1 MTSEFIILI
10 FYVFNL
16 INNQTGIKTMTT
28 KKILITPGDGIG
40 PEVTEQAVQIL
51 KKVAPIFDLQLEL
64 TEKPVGGTAYD
75 LTGTPLPDETLDAAK
90 NSDAVLLGAV
100 GGPKWEPLDFSVRP
114 ERGLLKL
121 RSELELYANLRP
133 AAIYGDLVNAST
145 LKPEVV
151 DGADLM
157 VVRELTGGIY
167 FGKPR
172 GVEERN
178 GERVGFNTLVYSESE
193 IRRIAKV
200 GFEIAMKR
208 RRKLTSVD
216 KANVLESTEFWR
228 EIVTEV
234 GKDFPDAELSHMYA
248 DNAAMQII
256 RDPKQ
261 FDTMVT
267 TNMFGDILS
276 DAAAMMTGSL
286 GMLPSASIGGS
297 VGMYEPVHGSAPDIA
312 GEDKANPLA
321 MILSVGMMMRYSF
334 DLTEADE
341 MIINAVVETLEKYR
355 TVDIMAEGKTQIGC
369 REMGE
374 KVLQSLEQNNS

>member
-1 MTSEFIILI
+1 
-10 FYVFNL
+10 
-16 INNQTGIKTMTT
+16 MTT

-51 KKVAPIFDLQLEL
+51 KKVAPLFDIQLDII
-64 TEKPVGGTAYD
+64 EKPVGGIAYD
-75 LTGTPLPDETLDAAK
+75 LTGTPLPDETLNAAK
-90 NSDAVLLGAV
+90 ISDAVLLGAV

-145 LKPEVV
+145 LKAEVV

-167 FGKPR
+167 FGTPR

-200 GFEIAMKR
+200 GFETAMKR
-208 RRKLTSVD
+208 RKKLTSVD

-228 EIVTEV
+228 EIVTDVGTNFPEV
-234 GKDFPDAELSHMYA
+234 ELSHMYV

-267 TNMFGDILS
+267 TNMFGDIIS

-286 GMLPSASIGGS
+286 GMLPSASIGGEI
-297 VGMYEPVHGSAPDIA
+297 GMYEPVHGSAPDIA

-334 DLTEADE
+334 NLTEADE
-341 MIINAVVETLEKYR
+341 MIKKAVVDTLEKYR
-355 TVDIMAEGKTQIGC
+355 TVDIMAEEKIQIGC

>member
-1 MTSEFIILI
+1 
-10 FYVFNL
+10 
-16 INNQTGIKTMTT
+16 MTT

-51 KKVAPIFDLQLEL
+51 KKVAPLFDIQLDL
-64 TEKPVGGTAYD
+64 NEKPVGGIAYD
-75 LTGTPLPDETLDAAK
+75 LTGTPLPDETLNAAK
-90 NSDAVLLGAV
+90 ISDAVLLGAV

-145 LKPEVV
+145 LKAEVV

-167 FGKPR
+167 FGTPR

-200 GFEIAMKR
+200 GFETAMKR

-228 EIVTEV
+228 EIVTDV
-234 GKDFPDAELSHMYA
+234 GIDFPKVELSHMYV

-267 TNMFGDILS
+267 TNMFGDIIS

-286 GMLPSASIGGS
+286 GMLPSASIGGEI
-297 VGMYEPVHGSAPDIA
+297 GMYEPVHGSAPDIA

-334 DLTEADE
+334 NLTEADE
-341 MIINAVVETLEKYR
+341 MIKKAVVDTLEKYR
-355 TVDIMAEGKTQIGC
+355 TVDIMAEGKIQIGC

>member
-1 MTSEFIILI
+1 
-10 FYVFNL
+10 
-16 INNQTGIKTMTT
+16 MTT

-51 KKVAPIFDLQLEL
+51 KKVAPLFDIQLDL
-64 TEKPVGGTAYD
+64 NEKPVGGIAYD
-75 LTGTPLPDETLDAAK
+75 LTGTPLPDETLNAAK
-90 NSDAVLLGAV
+90 ISDAVLLGAV

-145 LKPEVV
+145 LKAEVV

-167 FGKPR
+167 FGTPR

-200 GFEIAMKR
+200 GFETAMER

-228 EIVTEV
+228 EIVTDVGTNFPEV
-234 GKDFPDAELSHMYA
+234 ELSHMYV

-267 TNMFGDILS
+267 TNMFGDIIS

-286 GMLPSASIGGS
+286 GMLPSASIGGEI
-297 VGMYEPVHGSAPDIA
+297 GMYEPVHGSAPDIT

-334 DLTEADE
+334 NLTEADE
-341 MIINAVVETLEKYR
+341 MIKKAVVDTLEKYR
-355 TVDIMAEGKTQIGC
+355 TVDIMAEGKIQIGC

>member
-1 MTSEFIILI
+1 
-10 FYVFNL
+10 
-16 INNQTGIKTMTT
+16 MTT

-51 KKVAPIFDLQLEL
+51 KKVAPLFDIQLDL
-64 TEKPVGGTAYD
+64 TEKPVGGLAYD
-75 LTGTPLPDETLDAAK
+75 LTGTPLPDETLNAAK
-90 NSDAVLLGAV
+90 ISDAVLLGAV

-145 LKPEVV
+145 LKAEVV

-167 FGKPR
+167 FGTPR

-200 GFEIAMKR
+200 GFETAMKR

-228 EIVTEV
+228 EIVTDVGTNFPEV
-234 GKDFPDAELSHMYA
+234 ELSHMYV

-267 TNMFGDILS
+267 TNMFGDIIS

-286 GMLPSASIGGS
+286 GMLPSASIGGEI
-297 VGMYEPVHGSAPDIA
+297 GMYEPVHGSAPDIA

-334 DLTEADE
+334 NLTEADE
-341 MIINAVVETLEKYR
+341 MIKKAVVDTLEKYR
-355 TVDIMAEGKTQIGC
+355 TVDIMAEGKIQIGC

>member
-1 MTSEFIILI
+1 
-10 FYVFNL
+10 
-16 INNQTGIKTMTT
+16 MTT

-51 KKVAPIFDLQLEL
+51 KKVAPLFGIQLDII
-64 TEKPVGGTAYD
+64 EKPVGGIAYD
-75 LTGTPLPDETLDAAK
+75 LTGTPLPDETLNAAK
-90 NSDAVLLGAV
+90 ISDAVLLGAV

-145 LKPEVV
+145 LKAEVV

-167 FGKPR
+167 FGTPR

-200 GFEIAMKR
+200 GFETAMKR
-208 RRKLTSVD
+208 RKKLTSVD

-228 EIVTEV
+228 EIVTDVGTNFPEV
-234 GKDFPDAELSHMYA
+234 ELSHMYV

-267 TNMFGDILS
+267 TNMFGDIIS

-286 GMLPSASIGGS
+286 GMLPSASIGGEI
-297 VGMYEPVHGSAPDIA
+297 GMYEPVHGSAPDIT

-334 DLTEADE
+334 NLTEADE
-341 MIINAVVETLEKYR
+341 MIKKAVVDTLEKYR
-355 TVDIMAEGKTQIGC
+355 TVDIMAEGKIQIGC

>member
-1 MTSEFIILI
+1 
-10 FYVFNL
+10 
-16 INNQTGIKTMTT
+16 MTT

-51 KKVAPIFDLQLEL
+51 KKVAPLFDIQLDIN
-64 TEKPVGGTAYD
+64 EKPVGGIAYD
-75 LTGTPLPDETLDAAK
+75 LTGTPLPDETLNAAK
-90 NSDAVLLGAV
+90 ISDAVLLGAV

-145 LKPEVV
+145 LKAEVV

-167 FGKPR
+167 FGTPR

-200 GFEIAMKR
+200 GFETAMKR
-208 RRKLTSVD
+208 RKKLTSVD

-228 EIVTEV
+228 EIVTDVGTNFPEV
-234 GKDFPDAELSHMYA
+234 ELSHMYV

-267 TNMFGDILS
+267 TNMFGDIIS

-286 GMLPSASIGGS
+286 GMLPSASIGGEI
-297 VGMYEPVHGSAPDIA
+297 GMYEPVHGSAPDIA

-334 DLTEADE
+334 NLTEADE
-341 MIINAVVETLEKYR
+341 MIKKAVVDTLEKYR
-355 TVDIMAEGKTQIGC
+355 TVDIMAEGKIQIGC

>member
-1 MTSEFIILI
+1 
-10 FYVFNL
+10 
-16 INNQTGIKTMTT
+16 MTT

-51 KKVAPIFDLQLEL
+51 KKVAPFFDIQLDL
-64 TEKPVGGTAYD
+64 TEKPVGGIAYD

-90 NSDAVLLGAV
+90 ISDAVLLGAV

-145 LKPEVV
+145 LKAEVV

-167 FGKPR
+167 FGNPR
-172 GVEERN
+172 GVEERD

-200 GFEIAMKR
+200 GFETAMKR
-208 RRKLTSVD
+208 RGKLTSVD

-228 EIVTEV
+228 EIVIDVGTNFPEV
-234 GKDFPDAELSHMYA
+234 ELSHMYV

-267 TNMFGDILS
+267 TNMFGDIIS

-286 GMLPSASIGGS
+286 GMLPSASIGGEI
-297 VGMYEPVHGSAPDIA
+297 GMYEPVHGSAPDIT
-312 GEDKANPLA
+312 GQDKANPLA

-334 DLTEADE
+334 NLTEADE
-341 MIINAVVETLEKYR
+341 MIKKAVVDTLEKYR

-374 KVLQSLEQNNS
+374 KVLQSLEQNNF

>member
-1 MTSEFIILI
+1 
-10 FYVFNL
+10 
-16 INNQTGIKTMTT
+16 MTT

-51 KKVAPIFDLQLEL
+51 KKVAPLFDIQLDI
-64 TEKPVGGTAYD
+64 TEKPVGGIAYD
-75 LTGTPLPDETLDAAK
+75 LTGTPLPDETLNAAK
-90 NSDAVLLGAV
+90 ISDAVLLGAV

-145 LKPEVV
+145 LKAEVV

-167 FGKPR
+167 FGTPR

-200 GFEIAMKR
+200 GFETAMKR
-208 RRKLTSVD
+208 RKKLTSVD

-228 EIVTEV
+228 EIVTDVGTNFPEV
-234 GKDFPDAELSHMYA
+234 ELSHMYV

-267 TNMFGDILS
+267 TNMFGDIIS

-286 GMLPSASIGGS
+286 GMLPSASIGGEI
-297 VGMYEPVHGSAPDIA
+297 GMYEPVHGSAPDIT

-334 DLTEADE
+334 NLKEADE
-341 MIINAVVETLEKYR
+341 MIKKAVVDTLEKYR
-355 TVDIMAEGKTQIGC
+355 TVDIMAEGKIQIGC

>member
-1 MTSEFIILI
+1 M
-10 FYVFNL
+10 N
-16 INNQTGIKTMTT
+16 T
-28 KKILITPGDGIG
+28 KKILVTPGDGIG
-40 PEVTEQAVQIL
+40 PEVSKQAIQIL
-51 KKVAPIFDLQLEL
+51 KLIAPRFGLQLEL
-64 TEKPVGGTAYD
+64 TEKPVGGAAYD
-75 LTGTPLPDETLDAAK
+75 LTGTPIPDETLEAAK

-100 GGPKWEPLDFSVRP
+100 GGPKWESLNFAVRP

-133 AAIYGDLVNAST
+133 AVIYGDLVNAST

-167 FGKPR
+167 FGQPR
-172 GVEERN
+172 GVEIRN

-200 GFEIAMKR
+200 GFEISMKR
-208 RRKLTSVD
+208 GKKLTSVD
-216 KANVLESTEFWR
+216 KANVLESTELWR
-228 EIVTEV
+228 EVVTEV
-234 GKDFPDAELSHMYA
+234 GKDFPEVELSHMYA

-256 RDPKQ
+256 RNPKQ

-297 VGMYEPVHGSAPDIA
+297 KKALHGMYEPVHGSAPDIS
-312 GEDKANPLA
+312 GQDKANPLA
-321 MILSVGMMMRYSF
+321 MILSVGMMLRYSF
-334 DLTEADE
+334 DLGEADE
-341 MIINAVVETLEKYR
+341 IIKQAVVETIDTYR
-355 TVDIMAEGKTQIGC
+355 TGDIMSEGKTLIGC
-369 REMGE
+369 IEMGE
-374 KVLQSLEQNNS
+374 KVLEALEQF

>member
-1 MTSEFIILI
+1 
-10 FYVFNL
+10 
-16 INNQTGIKTMTT
+16 MTT

-51 KKVAPIFDLQLEL
+51 KKVAPLFDIQLDII
-64 TEKPVGGTAYD
+64 EKPVGGIAYD
-75 LTGTPLPDETLDAAK
+75 LTGTPLPDETLNAAK
-90 NSDAVLLGAV
+90 ISDAVLLGAV

-121 RSELELYANLRP
+121 RSDLELYANLRP

-145 LKPEVV
+145 LKAEVV

-167 FGKPR
+167 FGTPR

-200 GFEIAMKR
+200 GFETAMKR
-208 RRKLTSVD
+208 RGKLTSVD

-228 EIVTEV
+228 EIVIDVGTNFPEV
-234 GKDFPDAELSHMYA
+234 ELSHMYV

-267 TNMFGDILS
+267 TNMFGDIIS

-286 GMLPSASIGGS
+286 GMLPSASIGGEI
-297 VGMYEPVHGSAPDIA
+297 GMYEPVHGSAPDIT

-334 DLTEADE
+334 NLTEADE
-341 MIINAVVETLEKYR
+341 MIKKAVVDTLEKYR

>member
-1 MTSEFIILI
+1 
-10 FYVFNL
+10 
-16 INNQTGIKTMTT
+16 MTT

-51 KKVAPIFDLQLEL
+51 KKVAPLFDIQLDFI
-64 TEKPVGGTAYD
+64 EKPVGGIAYD
-75 LTGTPLPDETLDAAK
+75 LTGTPLPDETLNAAK
-90 NSDAVLLGAV
+90 ISDAVLLGAV

-145 LKPEVV
+145 LKAEVV

-167 FGKPR
+167 FGTPR

-200 GFEIAMKR
+200 GFETAMKR
-208 RRKLTSVD
+208 RKKLTSVD

-228 EIVTEV
+228 EIVTDVGTNFPEV
-234 GKDFPDAELSHMYA
+234 ELSHMYV

-267 TNMFGDILS
+267 TNMFGDIIS

-286 GMLPSASIGGS
+286 GMLPSASIGGEI
-297 VGMYEPVHGSAPDIA
+297 GMYEPVHGSAPDIT

-334 DLTEADE
+334 NLTEADE
-341 MIINAVVETLEKYR
+341 MIKKAVVDTLEKYR
-355 TVDIMAEGKTQIGC
+355 TVDIMAEGKIQIGC

>member
-1 MTSEFIILI
+1 
-10 FYVFNL
+10 
-16 INNQTGIKTMTT
+16 MTT

-51 KKVAPIFDLQLEL
+51 KKVAPLFDIQLDL
-64 TEKPVGGTAYD
+64 TEKPVGGIAYD

-90 NSDAVLLGAV
+90 ISDAVLLGAV

-145 LKPEVV
+145 LKAEVV

-167 FGKPR
+167 FGNPR
-172 GVEERN
+172 GVEERD

-200 GFEIAMKR
+200 GFETAMKR
-208 RRKLTSVD
+208 RKKLTSVD

-228 EIVTEV
+228 EIVIDVGTNFPEV
-234 GKDFPDAELSHMYA
+234 ELSHMYV

-267 TNMFGDILS
+267 TNMFGDIIS

-286 GMLPSASIGGS
+286 GMLPSASIGGEI
-297 VGMYEPVHGSAPDIA
+297 GMYEPVHGSAPDIT
-312 GEDKANPLA
+312 GQDKANPLA

-334 DLTEADE
+334 NLTEADE
-341 MIINAVVETLEKYR
+341 MIKKAVVDTLEKYR
-355 TVDIMAEGKTQIGC
+355 TVDIMAEGKIQIGC

>member
-1 MTSEFIILI
+1 
-10 FYVFNL
+10 
-16 INNQTGIKTMTT
+16 MTT

-51 KKVAPIFDLQLEL
+51 KKVAPLFDIQLDL
-64 TEKPVGGTAYD
+64 TEKPVGGIAYD
-75 LTGTPLPDETLDAAK
+75 LTGTPLPDETLNAAK
-90 NSDAVLLGAV
+90 ISDAVLLGAV

-145 LKPEVV
+145 LKAEVV

-167 FGKPR
+167 FGNPR
-172 GVEERN
+172 GVEERD

-200 GFEIAMKR
+200 GFETAMKR
-208 RRKLTSVD
+208 RKKLTSVD

-228 EIVTEV
+228 EIVTDVGTNFPEV
-234 GKDFPDAELSHMYA
+234 ELSHMYV

-267 TNMFGDILS
+267 TNMFGDIIS

-286 GMLPSASIGGS
+286 GMLPSASIGGEI
-297 VGMYEPVHGSAPDIA
+297 GMYEPVHGSAPDIA

-334 DLTEADE
+334 NLTEADE
-341 MIINAVVETLEKYR
+341 MIKKAVVDTLEKYR